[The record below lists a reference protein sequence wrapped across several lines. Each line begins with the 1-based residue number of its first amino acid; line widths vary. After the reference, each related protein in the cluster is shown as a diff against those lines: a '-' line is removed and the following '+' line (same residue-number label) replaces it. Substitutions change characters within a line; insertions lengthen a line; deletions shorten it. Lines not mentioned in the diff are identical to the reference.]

1 MIGHQPEKGW
11 IITDSGWMAMSRD
24 RGTQSQQCDF
34 GYGLICDAGGKLID
48 GLQLRSANQEH
59 GVASFEEG
67 QKVNIE
73 QQFPIG
79 TRLRILPNH
88 ACATGAQFPDYHACD
103 AEGLVHTWSRLHGW

>member
-1 MIGHQPEKGW
+1 MATWVASLPRHWPESL
-11 IITDSGWMAMSRD
+11 T
-24 RGTQSQQCDF
+24 SQQCDV
-34 GYGLICDAGGKLID
+34 GYGLVCDAEGKLID

-67 QKVNIE
+67 QKVEIE

-88 ACATGAQFPDYHACD
+88 ACATGAQYQAYEALEENGEISH
-103 AEGLVHTWSRLHGW
+103 WSRLNGW